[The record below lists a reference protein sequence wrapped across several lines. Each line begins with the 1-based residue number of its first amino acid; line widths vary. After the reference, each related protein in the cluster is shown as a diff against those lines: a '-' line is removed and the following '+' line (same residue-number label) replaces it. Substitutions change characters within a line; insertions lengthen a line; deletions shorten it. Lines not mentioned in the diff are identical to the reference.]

1 MPQRNDNLVLEHLK
15 KIQGEQSAARDR
27 DGEMLTRLAHL
38 ENLIARLTRDSADN
52 LAEVLTDRHSIDRLR
67 ERIERIERRLELQG

>member
-27 DGEMLTRLAHL
+27 DSEMLTRLAHL

>member
-1 MPQRNDNLVLEHLK
+1 
-15 KIQGEQSAARDR
+15 
-27 DGEMLTRLAHL
+27 
-38 ENLIARLTRDSADN
+38 TRDSADN

>member
-1 MPQRNDNLVLEHLK
+1 MPDRSDNLVLAHLK

-27 DGEMLTRLAHL
+27 DAEMLTRLAHL
-38 ENLIARLTRDSADN
+38 ETLMARFARDGADN
-52 LAEVLTDRHSIDRLR
+52 LAEVLADRHSIDRLR

>member
-1 MPQRNDNLVLEHLK
+1 MPDRSDNLVLAHLK
-15 KIQGEQSAARDR
+15 KIQVEQSAARDR

-38 ENLIARLTRDSADN
+38 ETLMVRLARDGAEN
-52 LAEVLTDRHSIDRLR
+52 LAEVLADRHSIDRLR